1 MTTRMRIARA
11 AGAAIAMA
19 AASAALTAPAQAG
32 VLTTSATDCG
42 NPEISQAFKPYG
54 DSASYKLVGDF
65 ENGADGWVL
74 TGGAKIVSGDA
85 TSKIGDAGE
94 SKSLSLPTGST
105 ATTPPVCV
113 GLNEPT
119 LRFLTRKN
127 SGLLSTMSVW
137 VDVQTS
143 VGVWVTLPL
152 GVDLGGG
159 WHPSL
164 PMLVVANLL
173 PLLPQDM
180 TAVRFRFAPLLAGN
194 WQIDDVYVDPRA
206 RY

>member
-11 AGAAIAMA
+11 AGAAIAMT
-19 AASAALTAPAQAG
+19 AASAALTASAQAG
-32 VLTTSATDCG
+32 VLTKSATDCG
-42 NPEISQAFKPYG
+42 NPEISQAFNAYG
-54 DSASYKLVGDF
+54 DQASYKLVGDF
-65 ENGADGWVL
+65 ENGTDGWVL
-74 TGGAKIVSGDA
+74 TGGAKVVSGDA
-85 TSKIGDAGE
+85 TSKVGDAGE
-94 SKSLSLPTGST
+94 AKSLLLPPGAT

-173 PLLPQDM
+173 PLLPPDM
-180 TAVRFRFAPLLAGN
+180 TAVRFRFAPLLGGT

>member
-19 AASAALTAPAQAG
+19 AASAALTATAQAG
-32 VLTTSATDCG
+32 VLTKSATDCG
-42 NPEISQAFKPYG
+42 NPEISQAFKAYG
-54 DSASYKLVGDF
+54 DSASYKVVGDF
-65 ENGADGWVL
+65 ENGTDGWVL
-74 TGGAKIVSGDA
+74 TGGAKVVSGDA
-85 TSKIGDAGE
+85 SGKVGDAGDA
-94 SKSLSLPTGST
+94 KSLVLPAGAT

-113 GLNEPT
+113 GLNEPS
-119 LRFLTRKN
+119 LRFFTRKN
-127 SGLLSTMSVW
+127 SGLLSTMAVW

-152 GVDLGGG
+152 GADLGGG

-164 PMLVVANLL
+164 PMLVLANLL
-173 PLLPQDM
+173 PLLPPDQ
-180 TAVRFRFAPLLAGN
+180 TAVRFRFAPLLGGS
-194 WQIDDVYVDPRA
+194 WQVDDVYVDPRA